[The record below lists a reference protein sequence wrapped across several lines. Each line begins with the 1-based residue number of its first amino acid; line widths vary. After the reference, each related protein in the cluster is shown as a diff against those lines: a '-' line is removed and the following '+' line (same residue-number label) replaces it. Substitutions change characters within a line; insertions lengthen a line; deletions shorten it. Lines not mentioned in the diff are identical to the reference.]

1 MKKSKRA
8 LALLLLVL
16 LVLPVPII
24 NAYEDASAEAYTE
37 KAERPYLGV
46 AGNFNIFTL
55 EDLEIS
61 NVDAQGRVAIGG
73 NAKLD
78 AFTVGGKSH
87 NGIQLEDSSTRNDL
101 IIAGNVNASGI
112 IQHGNILV
120 DNDSKIEKC
129 EFNFNNN
136 LGGKVNKSELDKFF
150 KDTEKELIHLSET
163 YADFEANANA
173 KIEYETLH
181 LKGENKKYNIFSLEA
196 EQLNNATEVKIEAPK
211 GSTIIINVEGNDIKF
226 PGGQVFYNGKGAG
239 ESNDVTEFILW
250 NMPEATKLSS
260 LHHGIVGSVLAPKA
274 DAELQ
279 GGQINGNLIVKSQK
293 GKIEA
298 HSRFFAPTYFPSIPE
313 EPTKP
318 SESTEPTKPSETTE
332 ATEPSESTEPTKPS
346 ESTEPTKPSESTEA
360 TEPSES
366 IEPTKP
372 SESTEPTKPSESTE
386 PTEPSE
392 TTEPIKPSESTE
404 PTEPS
409 ETTEATKPSETTELT
424 EPSSSKEEST
434 SSTETSAESTTTVDE
449 AAETKVTSTDPK
461 ESVSTTDENEKDDVV
476 KTGEGRNVTT
486 IILLGISTLVVSLVY
501 IRQRYT
507 LKEIDE

>member
-1 MKKSKRA
+1 M
-8 LALLLLVL
+8 
-16 LVLPVPII
+16 
-24 NAYEDASAEAYTE
+24 
-37 KAERPYLGV
+37 
-46 AGNFNIFTL
+46 
-55 EDLEIS
+55 
-61 NVDAQGRVAIGG
+61 
-73 NAKLD
+73 
-78 AFTVGGKSH
+78 GGKSH

-318 SESTEPTKPSETTE
+318 SESTEPTKPSE
-332 ATEPSESTEPTKPS
+332 
-346 ESTEPTKPSESTEA
+346 
-360 TEPSES
+360 
-366 IEPTKP
+366 
-372 SESTEPTKPSESTE
+372 
-386 PTEPSE
+386 
-392 TTEPIKPSESTE
+392 
-404 PTEPS
+404 
-409 ETTEATKPSETTELT
+409 
-424 EPSSSKEEST
+424 
-434 SSTETSAESTTTVDE
+434 DH
-449 AAETKVTSTDPK
+449 
-461 ESVSTTDENEKDDVV
+461 
-476 KTGEGRNVTT
+476 
-486 IILLGISTLVVSLVY
+486 
-501 IRQRYT
+501 
-507 LKEIDE
+507 